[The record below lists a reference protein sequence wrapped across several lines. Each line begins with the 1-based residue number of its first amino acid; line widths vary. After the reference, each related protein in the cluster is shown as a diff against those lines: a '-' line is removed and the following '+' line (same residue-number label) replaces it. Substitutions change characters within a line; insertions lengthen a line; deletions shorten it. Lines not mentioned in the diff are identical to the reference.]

1 MYHLQVTA
9 KQYSASTVILLS
21 LWEIQDD
28 GSRRMLAHDSRAIPT
43 VQGGLFQEP
52 PAEFLAQVIERLT
65 HTQEIWRH
73 THQ

>member
-21 LWEIQDD
+21 LWEIQED
-28 GSRRMLAHDSRAIPT
+28 GSRTMLAHDSRAIPT
-43 VQGGLFQEP
+43 VQGGLFEEP
-52 PAEFLAQVIERLT
+52 PAEFLAHVIERLT
-65 HTQEIWRH
+65 DTQKIWRH